1 MRKRAKNSIHGNKQ
15 YTWKHLIPAQNIKI
29 HKIKKIK
36 DCTVCVK
43 KRMLNSFVCSV
54 PMFIFLFLYALK
66 NKIRKDFN
74 PPPPFLS
81 FAFFLSVLVFSFLST
96 SFRIFSRPTSF
107 LFCHMFVPLYSSGFF
122 FLVSSP
128 HSFSFLFLPLP
139 SYRVIEVCVLKYLIK
154 KIRKICTKTN
164 GCKNNL
170 IFWFL
175 PKKLNPVVC
184 VYALHISAS
193 CKTGIPY
200 C

>member
-74 PPPPFLS
+74 PPPH
-81 FAFFLSVLVFSFLST
+81 FFLLHFFSLFQ
-96 SFRIFSRPTSF
+96 SF
-107 LFCHMFVPLYSSGFF
+107 LFFLPLFGYFLAPPHFCFVTCSFLYIHLDSFSLSPHLILFHFFF
-122 FLVSSP
+122 FL
-128 HSFSFLFLPLP
+128 FQ
-139 SYRVIEVCVLKYLIK
+139 VIE
-154 KIRKICTKTN
+154 
-164 GCKNNL
+164 
-170 IFWFL
+170 
-175 PKKLNPVVC
+175 
-184 VYALHISAS
+184 
-193 CKTGIPY
+193 
-200 C
+200 

>member
-1 MRKRAKNSIHGNKQ
+1 
-15 YTWKHLIPAQNIKI
+15 
-29 HKIKKIK
+29 
-36 DCTVCVK
+36 
-43 KRMLNSFVCSV
+43 
-54 PMFIFLFLYALK
+54 MFPCLFFFFLYALK

-74 PPPPFLS
+74 FFPPFLS

-96 SFRIFSRPTSF
+96 SFRIFSHPTSF
-107 LFCHMFVPLYSSGFF
+107 LFCHMSVPLYSSRFF

-154 KIRKICTKTN
+154 KIRKLCIKTN
-164 GCKNNL
+164 RCKNNL

-175 PKKLNPVVC
+175 TKKLNPVVC
-184 VYALHISAS
+184 VHVLHISAS
-193 CKTGIPY
+193 FKTGIPY